1 MKTLVL
7 ALAVSAI
14 ANVVM
19 FAVITSRSP
28 SAAATRASADGGI
41 LPSGRSSGSPESI
54 VATGASRERSLT
66 EIWTSPTREELPGLI
81 AQMRAA
87 GYPPSVIRSL
97 VSMMVS
103 TLFSERRKALQAT
116 AEPPPFWKGGNL
128 PPSLQV
134 SSEARIARR
143 ELAREQLALMRELLG
158 PDATDPDGPE
168 SAIAERMFGPLSAEK
183 VSQLQ
188 QILSDYSDLRQS
200 ITGSGLVVGA
210 GRLPE
215 DQEKLALLAKE
226 QDADLRALLSPSE
239 YFEYQVRT
247 GPAASLLRSQLAAFN
262 PTEEEFR
269 AIVRVSLAQSD
280 GPSDGTMGLT
290 GEERMQQNQA
300 LAAQLESEGVLTPD
314 RLSEFRIASD
324 PSLQMLT
331 RLTTRFDLPLQAASE
346 VNAIQ
351 RDIQQRVAALRS
363 GGGSGAAPTAQQ
375 LAALS
380 QEATTRLQ
388 SVLGERGLAGYR
400 EYGGQWLQALQT
412 PPRATPNR

>member
-28 SAAATRASADGGI
+28 SASPTRASAPGGTAS
-41 LPSGRSSGSPESI
+41 SGQSSGSTGS
-54 VATGASRERSLT
+54 VATAGASRERSLT

-81 AQMRAA
+81 ARMRAA

-103 TLFSERRKALQAT
+103 NLYGERRKALQAT
-116 AEPPPFWKGGNL
+116 AEPTPFWKGGNR
-128 PPSLQV
+128 PPGLQV
-134 SSEARIARR
+134 SSEVRLARR
-143 ELAREQLALMRELLG
+143 ELAREQQALMKELLG

-168 SAIAERMFGPLSAEK
+168 SALAERMFGPLSAEK

-226 QDADLRALLSPSE
+226 QDADLRALLSPTE

-247 GPAASLLRSQLAAFN
+247 GPTASLLRSQLAAFN

-269 AIVRVSLAQSD
+269 AIVRVRLAQSD
-280 GPSDGTMGLT
+280 GLSDGTMSLSPDEST
-290 GEERMQQNQA
+290 RQNQA
-300 LAAQLESEGVLTPD
+300 LAAQLESEGALTPD
-314 RLSEFRIASD
+314 RLAEFKIASD

-331 RLTTRFDLPLQAASE
+331 RLTARFDLPLQAASE

-351 RDIQQRVAALRS
+351 RDIQQRAAALRS
-363 GGGSGAAPTAQQ
+363 GAGSGAAPSTQQ
-375 LAALS
+375 LAALG

-388 SVLGERGLAGYR
+388 AVLGERGLAGYR